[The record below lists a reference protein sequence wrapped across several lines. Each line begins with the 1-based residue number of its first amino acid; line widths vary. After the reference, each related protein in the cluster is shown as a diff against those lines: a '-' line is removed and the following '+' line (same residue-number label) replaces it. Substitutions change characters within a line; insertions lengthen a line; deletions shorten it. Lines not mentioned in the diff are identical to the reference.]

1 VKRLFFSLLA
11 LTFHGSFTN
20 ANPNRIA
27 IFGLVLDFFSPQ
39 LLLILFMICNS
50 MEHVV
55 SCCKTTACN
64 MAKISISEASR
75 LTGKNRSTLH
85 RHIKSGKLS
94 TIMDGDVPV
103 LDTSELARVYS
114 SFKSPVALQQGAVVL
129 QSGAMRQVAT
139 GGASANATVE
149 IELLQLKLQHAEEK
163 MVIEENR
170 RRESEHREREAREE
184 INRLLNIVEKQT
196 YLLAAAP
203 EQEAH
208 KENLPANQSN
218 KGWLRRLF
226 D

>member
-1 VKRLFFSLLA
+1 
-11 LTFHGSFTN
+11 
-20 ANPNRIA
+20 
-27 IFGLVLDFFSPQ
+27 
-39 LLLILFMICNS
+39 
-50 MEHVV
+50 
-55 SCCKTTACN
+55 

-94 TIMDGDVPV
+94 MIMDGNVPV

-114 SFKSPVALQQGAVVL
+114 SFKLPVALQQEVGVL

-139 GGASANATVE
+139 GGTSANATVE

-170 RRESEHREREAREE
+170 RRESEHREQEAREE

-208 KENLPANQSN
+208 KENLPANQSK